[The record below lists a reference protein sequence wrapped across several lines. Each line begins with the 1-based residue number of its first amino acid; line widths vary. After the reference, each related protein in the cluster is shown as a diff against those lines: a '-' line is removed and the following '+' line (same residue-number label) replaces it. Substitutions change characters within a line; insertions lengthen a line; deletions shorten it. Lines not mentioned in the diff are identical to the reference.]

1 MSGKRSFGLD
11 LTTVVKA
18 GPGSRMQV
26 PKTFAGMGSS
36 RVALVTDKGL
46 IEAGV
51 IDKVAEAFE
60 DSDVSIAGTF
70 DGVRQDNDTRDINE
84 IAEWY
89 KEIGADGLLGV
100 GGGSVMDAAKSA
112 KAMLGMGASDILEL
126 FGGRTIVS
134 YARPK
139 AKPLGIPHISIPT
152 TSGTGAEVS
161 QGSAIKHA
169 ETRKKLIFFHQHSN
183 SDFAFL
189 DPELTVSLPRHLTAE
204 PAFDSLVHCFEGFFT
219 PLHNSFA
226 DALALRAARL
236 ILDNLPI
243 AIEEPDNLD
252 ARGELQV
259 ASTLSVT
266 ASVSGRGAAPIH
278 NFADAVGPHYGIS
291 HGLSNAVYAPIVLKN
306 FPSHY
311 LKRIRTFAQGL
322 GMTTESKSDEELLAE
337 VRTEVVNL
345 MQICGIQSKFD
356 IDVDAKEYAHL
367 VKEVKEDP
375 AGMAY
380 PLPDDVIETCLKE
393 SLNVNA

>member
-1 MSGKRSFGLD
+1 MSGKQIFGLD

-18 GPGSRMQV
+18 GPGSRIQV
-26 PKTFAGMGSS
+26 PKTFAGMGSKH
-36 RVALVTDKGL
+36 VALVTDKGL
-46 IEAGV
+46 VEAGV

-60 DSDVSIAGTF
+60 ESDVTIAGIF

-84 IAEWY
+84 IAQWY
-89 KEIGADGLLGV
+89 KDIGADGILGV
-100 GGGSVMDAAKSA
+100 GGGSVMDAAKAA
-112 KAMLGMGASDILEL
+112 KVMLGMGATDILDL

-161 QGSAIKHA
+161 QGSAILHA

-243 AIEEPDNLD
+243 AVDDPANLD
-252 ARGELQV
+252 ARGELQA
-259 ASTLSVT
+259 ASTMSVT

-278 NFADAVGPHYGIS
+278 NFADAVGPAYGIS
-291 HGLSNAVYAPIVLKN
+291 HGLSNAVYAPIVMRN
-306 FPSHY
+306 FPEHY
-311 LKRIRTFAQGL
+311 LPRIREFVLGL
-322 GMTTESKSDEELLAE
+322 GVQVGAKNDQELLDDLIVE
-337 VRTEVVNL
+337 VENL
-345 MQICGIQSKFD
+345 QKKTGIPTRFD
-356 IDVDAKEYAHL
+356 IDIDAERFNHL
-367 VKEVKEDP
+367 VTEVKQDP
-375 AGMAY
+375 AGLQY
-380 PLPDDVIETCLKE
+380 PLPDEVITTCLKE
-393 SLNVNA
+393 SVNVSA